1 MLLSAAVTATAD
13 SDKEEE
19 EEGEGVDGEQDG
31 EEGLRRK
38 RRGKLTASQRHRE
51 RGCHQFIHRMDSD
64 G

>member
-1 MLLSAAVTATAD
+1 MAD
-13 SDKEEE
+13 SDKGEEEE
-19 EEGEGVDGEQDG
+19 EEGEGVDGEKDG
-31 EEGLRRK
+31 EKGLRRK